1 MPRMGSIPRTWFHPR
16 YADGTRTPD
25 GAICH
30 TCGHRWGDHAG
41 RTCPPGS
48 PTTARGWQ
56 VLADSVNLQ
65 PVRRPRAA
73 RQARSSA
80 VMTVFINKE
89 ELDSQ
94 ASLLDELIEG
104 FRKVRLRATDS
115 SMKRKLKGQRGHL
128 MVLRNYL
135 LDIQN
140 GFTAGEMMRVEVA

>member
-1 MPRMGSIPRTWFHPR
+1 
-16 YADGTRTPD
+16 
-25 GAICH
+25 
-30 TCGHRWGDHAG
+30 
-41 RTCPPGS
+41 
-48 PTTARGWQ
+48 
-56 VLADSVNLQ
+56 
-65 PVRRPRAA
+65 
-73 RQARSSA
+73 
-80 VMTVFINKE
+80 MTVFINKE